1 MKNLESILNKYK
13 KHLFDTDHSNV
24 TDTRKFHE
32 DFRNLRFYNQS
43 PSSSLTGREKFN
55 QKVQDKIEL
64 IISDLVP
71 KIDYIQE
78 RLKILEIPVTITS
91 NKFSIIIIS
100 NTYRYNGTSGYPHT
114 IEREGGL
121 FSKNTHLAVDIIK
134 HIIELSFDKNLNI
147 IENFV
152 FFPLEEI
159 RDESVGYG
167 VDSRQLKMSVQTI
180 PSTRIH
186 QKYSETSEGILD
198 IILQHIERIVD
209 TTCKEHS

>member
-1 MKNLESILNKYK
+1 MNLERILNKFK
-13 KHLFDTDHSNV
+13 KHLIDTHHTNV
-24 TDTRKFHE
+24 GNTRSFHE

-43 PSSSLTGREKFN
+43 SSSSSTGREKFN

-64 IISDLVP
+64 ILSDLVP
-71 KIDYIQE
+71 KIEYIQE

-91 NKFSIIIIS
+91 NKFSIVIIS

-114 IEREGGL
+114 IERGGSL

-159 RDESVGYG
+159 RDESMGYG
-167 VDSRQLKMSVQTI
+167 VGARKLKMSVQTT
-180 PSTRIH
+180 PSTRIY
-186 QKYSETSEGILD
+186 QKYSDQSEGILD